1 MNLND
6 MERVVNM
13 KKKKVPMLII
23 DDSRYRV
30 EPVNRNPNSTIIK
43 MTPEIQKEK
52 DKIEKK
58 FKF

>member
-1 MNLND
+1 

-23 DDSRYRV
+23 DDSQYKD
-30 EPVNRNPNSTIIK
+30 EPVNRNSNSTIIK

-52 DKIEKK
+52 DKIEKR

>member
-1 MNLND
+1 
-6 MERVVNM
+6 M

-23 DDSRYRV
+23 DDSQYKA

>member
-13 KKKKVPMLII
+13 KKNKVPMLII
-23 DDSRYRV
+23 DESQYKD